1 MAGNGEG
8 LISDARETL
17 AEFRK
22 MAKNLNARVNEISKG
37 LSRFSNRGL
46 AEAEVL
52 IRQARQSINRID
64 RVISDFEKNPSG
76 FIVGKPGI
84 RQVSGSR
91 PRR

>member
-1 MAGNGEG
+1 MVKG
-8 LISDARETL
+8 LSVMHVTTL

-76 FIVGKPGI
+76 HLLSENREFV
-84 RQVSGSR
+84 R
-91 PRR
+91 